1 MDVVRS
7 FFCTVVAGLL
17 LISASA
23 AIQANLRRDQSGTP
37 VPLPGGAEKSAGAAA
52 DRPDS
57 FAIRGHRPTAP
68 DALDPIDPPAAPRAA
83 RGSAPVGAGLARAPI
98 PGAGESP
105 RSTHLVAF
113 ARDVRDET
121 TPGATAPG
129 HQMSLGG
136 GGTGAPATGG
146 PASPGPGG
154 NASFV
159 KEVFFGQTGETA
171 CQPQDPQFLLAQ
183 LRALYVCVI
192 WSGVAGAYL
201 EQLTF
206 LAPDGSVYQALAV
219 PFATPGAELESP
231 TVEFQGRQLA
241 VTPASQGAPGETLVL
256 AQLPVAGT
264 FITQNTLAGE
274 WKVQVSLN
282 GRPVDWGSFT
292 LSQ

>member
-7 FFCTVVAGLL
+7 LFCTVVAGLL

-23 AIQANLRRDQSGTP
+23 AIQANLRRDPFGTP
-37 VPLPGGAEKSAGAAA
+37 VPLSGGAQKLDKAAG
-52 DRPDS
+52 DRADS
-57 FAIRGHRPTAP
+57 FSIRGYRPTAP
-68 DALDPIDPPAAPRAA
+68 DALDPIDPAPAPWTARSAAPE
-83 RGSAPVGAGLARAPI
+83 GAGPARAPS

-105 RSTHLVAF
+105 RSTQLVAF
-113 ARDVRDET
+113 ARDVRDEP

-129 HQMSLGG
+129 NQMSLGG
-136 GGTGAPATGG
+136 AGTGAPATGG
-146 PASPGPGG
+146 SASPGPVG
-154 NASFV
+154 NTSFV

-183 LRALYVCVI
+183 LRALYVCVV
-192 WSGVAGAYL
+192 WTGLAGAYL

-264 FITQNTLAGE
+264 FITQSTLAGE

-292 LSQ
+292 LAQ